1 MINYRNKEGGED
13 TNNIRNEKGVLSI
26 ETVDFIARSKEYTV
40 NNVMVLYLKICV
52 LINKGTQYT
61 GDNIHSKLLSQQE
74 T

>member
-26 ETVDFIARSKEYTV
+26 ETVDCIARSKEYTV

>member
-26 ETVDFIARSKEYTV
+26 ETVDCIARSKEYTV
-40 NNVMVLYLKICV
+40 NNLMVLYLKKYV
-52 LINKGTQYT
+52 LINKGAQYA
-61 GDNIHSKLLSQQE
+61 GDNIHAKLISQQE